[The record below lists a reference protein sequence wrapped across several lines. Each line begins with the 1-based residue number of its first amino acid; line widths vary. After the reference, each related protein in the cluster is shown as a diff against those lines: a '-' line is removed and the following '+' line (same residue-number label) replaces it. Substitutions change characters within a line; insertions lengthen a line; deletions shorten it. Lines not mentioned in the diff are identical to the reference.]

1 MMEKVI
7 LIRYSEMHL
16 KGQNRKIFEK
26 IFMKNLKLALGDI
39 PYTLVQIKGR
49 YLLEN
54 FNSQDS
60 NKIVE
65 KVKRVFGTHSISVAT
80 KVKSDI
86 DIIFQCIQTYLKEYC
101 LTKQTFKIQTNRADK
116 SFPLNSMQISS
127 TLGGMVLKNFKNL
140 SVDVHNSDYLIN
152 IDMREN
158 GFTFISYA
166 TIAGAGGL
174 PVGSS
179 GKGLLLLSGGID
191 SPVAGHMIAKRGME
205 IFCIH
210 FHSYPYTNLQARQ
223 KVEQLA
229 KLLSTYTGKIQL
241 YLINVTDIQEQIHK
255 LCPSEMMITILRRF
269 MIAIADKLAKQIG
282 MQTLITGENLG
293 QVASQTIEGIT
304 SSNAVTSLPVLRPLI
319 GFDKE
324 EIIARAR
331 AIGSFEISILPY
343 EDCCTVFLPKHP
355 LIKPKLAE
363 VERAEKKLDIE
374 KLILAAFENMEVVE
388 FKL

>member
-1 MMEKVI
+1 MEKVI
-7 LIRYSEMHL
+7 LIRYSEIHL

-26 IFMKNLKLALGDI
+26 IFMQNLKLALGAI
-39 PYTLVQIKGR
+39 PHNLVQIKGR

-54 FNSQDS
+54 FDSQDS

-65 KVKRVFGTHSISVAT
+65 KIKKVFGTHSISVAT
-80 KVKSDI
+80 KVNSDI
-86 DIIFQCIQTYLKEYC
+86 DAIFNCIQAYLKE
-101 LTKQTFKIQTNRADK
+101 KAIAIQTFKIQTNRADK
-116 SFPLNSMQISS
+116 TFPLNSMQISS

-140 SVDVHNSDYLIN
+140 SVDVHSPDCLIS

-158 GFTFISYA
+158 GFTLISYE

-205 IFCIH
+205 IACIH

-229 KLLSTYTGKIQL
+229 QLLSTYTGKIKL
-241 YLINVTDIQEQIHK
+241 YIVSVTAIQEQIHK
-255 LCPSEMMITILRRF
+255 LCPEEMMITILRRF
-269 MIAIADKLAKQIG
+269 MIGIADKLAKQIG
-282 MQTLITGENLG
+282 AQTIITGENLG

-304 SSNAVTSLPVLRPLI
+304 SSNAVTTIPMLRPLI
-319 GFDKE
+319 GFDKD

-343 EDCCTVFLPKHP
+343 EDCCTVFLPRHP
-355 LIKPKLAE
+355 LIKPKLSE

-374 KLILAAFENMEVVE
+374 QLIQDAFESMEVVE

>member
-1 MMEKVI
+1 MEKVI
-7 LIRYSEMHL
+7 LIRYSEIHL
-16 KGQNRKIFEK
+16 KGQNRKIFER
-26 IFMKNLKLALGDI
+26 IFIQNIKLALGDI

-54 FNSQDS
+54 FAEIDT

-65 KVKRVFGTHSISVAT
+65 KVKKVFGTHSISVAI
-80 KVKSDI
+80 KVASTLEAIYAAVQLELEKKRNLI
-86 DIIFQCIQTYLKEYC
+86 
-101 LTKQTFKIQTNRADK
+101 QTFKIETNRADK
-116 SFPLNSMQISS
+116 TFALNSMQISS
-127 TLGGMVLKNFKNL
+127 KIGGMVLQHFKTL
-140 SVDVHNSDYLIN
+140 SVDVHQPDCLVK

-158 GFTFISYA
+158 GCTLISSGEV
-166 TIAGAGGL
+166 AGAGGL

-205 IFCIH
+205 IACIH
-210 FHSYPYTNLQARQ
+210 FHSYPYTNMQARK
-223 KVEQLA
+223 KVEDLA
-229 KLLSTYTGKIQL
+229 KLLSSYTGKIDL
-241 YLINVTDIQEQIHK
+241 YVVSVTEIQEQIHK
-255 LCPSEMMITILRRF
+255 LCPDEMMITILRRF
-269 MIAIADKLAKQIG
+269 MIEIADSLAKKIKA
-282 MQTLITGENLG
+282 QTIITGENLG

-304 SSNAVTSLPVLRPLI
+304 SSNAVTTMPMLRPLI

-324 EIIARAR
+324 EIVARAR

-363 VERAEKKLDIE
+363 VERAESKLDRKTLIE
-374 KLILAAFENMEVVE
+374 SALQTMEVVT

>member
-86 DIIFQCIQTYLKEYC
+86 DIIFQCIQTYLKKYC

-140 SVDVHNSDYLIN
+140 AVDVHNPDYLIN

-166 TIAGAGGL
+166 
-174 PVGSS
+174 
-179 GKGLLLLSGGID
+179 
-191 SPVAGHMIAKRGME
+191 AKESR
-205 IFCIH
+205 
-210 FHSYPYTNLQARQ
+210 
-223 KVEQLA
+223 
-229 KLLSTYTGKIQL
+229 
-241 YLINVTDIQEQIHK
+241 
-255 LCPSEMMITILRRF
+255 
-269 MIAIADKLAKQIG
+269 
-282 MQTLITGENLG
+282 
-293 QVASQTIEGIT
+293 
-304 SSNAVTSLPVLRPLI
+304 
-319 GFDKE
+319 
-324 EIIARAR
+324 
-331 AIGSFEISILPY
+331 
-343 EDCCTVFLPKHP
+343 
-355 LIKPKLAE
+355 
-363 VERAEKKLDIE
+363 
-374 KLILAAFENMEVVE
+374 
-388 FKL
+388 